1 VSARD
6 RRAGLR
12 VDARLAARSER
23 CLARQSRYAG
33 YGSLAASPPV
43 TVCHSPLPHDGQG
56 EGVWWSRRRF
66 DCRTSRSWSRLR
78 SSSSLLSRSR
88 SGRRCANSG
97 ATRDRSAC
105 SVLSALPGEPPFFA
119 LVCVSV
125 WRSQLGED
133 EGEAKSRAKG
143 PPPRL
148 HAPSL
153 EQGVHRANLR
163 LSTGYTCPQ
172 RCAVR
177 RGGRVA
183 VRRAAT
189 GRSDVT
195 GESAP
200 EEPPETGPPRGRGD

>member
-1 VSARD
+1 MTGR
-6 RRAGLR
+6 
-12 VDARLAARSER
+12 
-23 CLARQSRYAG
+23 
-33 YGSLAASPPV
+33 
-43 TVCHSPLPHDGQG
+43 G

-66 DCRTSRSWSRLR
+66 DCRTSRSCSRLR

-200 EEPPETGPPRGRGD
+200 EEPPEPDRPEGAAIEARRRAQRLGDKRADATVAARIRADYEARLTIPQNVEQRPTP